1 MVLMKELVLSS
12 TKKTLDFLY
21 HQQLSFRWTIGKS
34 RVHMYLYTY
43 LGGGPP
49 ESRLGN
55 ESLYLS
61 SGGYESPLIAGDLSR
76 SNLHNKQSNNGKVL

>member
-1 MVLMKELVLSS
+1 
-12 TKKTLDFLY
+12 
-21 HQQLSFRWTIGKS
+21 
-34 RVHMYLYTY
+34 MYLYTY